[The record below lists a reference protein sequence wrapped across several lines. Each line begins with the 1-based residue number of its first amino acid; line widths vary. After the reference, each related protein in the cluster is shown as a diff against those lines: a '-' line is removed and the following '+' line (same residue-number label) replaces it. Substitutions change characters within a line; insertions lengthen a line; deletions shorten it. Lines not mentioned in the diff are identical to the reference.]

1 MNKSLRCLLWGICF
15 LLFHYQ
21 GFAQSKTITG
31 TVTSAEDN
39 FKLPGVSIAI
49 KGQNRGTVTDA
60 NGSYSISATPSDVLV
75 YTFIGMKAT
84 ERKVGD
90 ATTINVAL
98 QPDSKALSEV
108 VVTALGIKQEKRA
121 LGFAVT
127 DVKGSAVAE
136 TQRENFLNALQ
147 GRVAGVQVTSTSGLP
162 GSSSSIMIR
171 GVSSLS
177 GSNQPLFIVDGL
189 PIDNKTF
196 GTGALASDKTS
207 ATAFNN
213 RGVDFTNR
221 AADINPE
228 DIESIT
234 VLKGPEAA
242 ALYGI
247 DAASG
252 AIVITTKR
260 GKAGDGQINYSN
272 SFRVEQI
279 NKFPQI
285 QRVYD
290 RGDLG
295 AFNDRQDVL
304 RYNGPR
310 YGTNGEV
317 QFYDNIQNFFQTA
330 FTQKHN
336 LSTQGGTDKSTYRI
350 SGAYTGQ
357 EGFVP
362 GTELQ
367 KLNFN
372 SAVTSKLNR
381 YISTDVTF
389 DYTYQDNDQ
398 VFRGDGGPMI
408 GLLLWP
414 STDDASNYLTAG
426 GNRRRFSSGAAE
438 FENPFFNVNSNKMGG
453 ITNRY
458 RTNAQLTIDPTSWLK
473 FVGNGGFDFYTT
485 ELTLLRHPESNSAGS
500 VGGIIDQATDKTRN
514 VNLQYYAQLNKSFFD
529 NKFSA
534 DLKLGSAVNDFN
546 SYTLAANG
554 QGFLDP
560 SLSTVNNVDP
570 TKQRVVS
577 TVTQRRLVGVF
588 GNLVL
593 NYDDLLY
600 LTVTGRNDWTSTLP
614 IENRSFFYPS
624 AALSFN
630 FTQLDALASIK
641 DVLSYGKLRA
651 SVAQVGKD
659 AQPYSIV
666 PALLSQASTGGGF
679 GYGFT
684 APSPFL
690 RPEMKTSYEVGT
702 ELKFFN
708 NRLGFDATYYNSRA
722 VDQIVKDLRLS
733 YGTGFILQVFNGG
746 TIQNSGVELQL
757 NATPVVKS
765 DFSWDVLANF
775 TKQWSELVELPQD
788 LSEFYVSDT
797 WLYGNIRNGSRP
809 GGSLT
814 TLTGFD
820 YMRNNN
826 GDILINP
833 ATGFP
838 LRNTSQWV
846 VVADR
851 QPDFNIGLTNSFRY
865 KNLSLSFLLDIR
877 KGGDI
882 FNATEHFLTTRGLST
897 RTLDREQPIIYKGV
911 LKDGNEN
918 SDNPTK
924 NNIVID
930 PYRDLN
936 YWSTVGG
943 VTEVDF
949 IERDINWVR
958 MRDFTL
964 GYNVPSALLQRTKFA
979 RSASLFV
986 TGTDLFIL
994 TNYSGLDPVVNGN
1007 SAAVGGSGAAGIDF
1021 GNFPM
1026 PRGINF
1032 GFKVG
1037 F

>member
-1 MNKSLRCLLWGICF
+1 MKIALRLMLFAMSF
-15 LLFHYQ
+15 LIVQ
-21 GFAQSKTITG
+21 SSFAQSKTITG
-31 TVTSAEDN
+31 RVTSSDDGTA
-39 FKLPGVSIAI
+39 LPGVSVVV
-49 KGQNRGTVTDA
+49 KGTA
-60 NGSYSISATPSDVLV
+60 NGASTDGDGKYTIQAAPGSVLV
-75 YTFIGMKAT
+75 YTFIGMLSQ
-84 ERKVGD
+84 ERTVGVDNTIDVVLKSD
-90 ATTINVAL
+90 AKSI
-98 QPDSKALSEV
+98 DEV
-108 VVTALGIKQEKRA
+108 VVTALGITQEKRA
-121 LGFAVT
+121 LGYAVT
-127 DVKGSAVAE
+127 EVKGSTVAQ
-136 TQRENFLNALQ
+136 TQRENFLNGLQ
-147 GRVAGVQVTSTSGLP
+147 GRVAGVEVTSTSGLP

-196 GTGALASDKTS
+196 STSGLASDKS
-207 ATAFNN
+207 SGTAFNN

-260 GKAGDGQINYSN
+260 GKAGEGQINYSN
-272 SFRVEQI
+272 SFRVERI
-279 NKFPQI
+279 VKHPEI
-285 QRVYD
+285 QQVYN
-290 RGDLG
+290 RGDNG
-295 AFNDRQDVL
+295 IYSDAQDVL
-304 RYNGPR
+304 RYNGPM
-310 YGTNGEV
+310 YASETP
-317 QFYDNIQNFFQTA
+317 FYNNIEDFFQTA

-336 LSTQGGTDKSTYRI
+336 LTFQGGTEKSTYRI
-350 SGAYTGQ
+350 SSSYTGQ

-362 GTELQ
+362 GTQLQ
-367 KLNFN
+367 KLNLG
-372 SAVTSKLNR
+372 SAVTSKLNK
-381 YISTDVTF
+381 YISTDITF

-398 VFRGDGGPMI
+398 TYRGDGGPLI

-414 STDDASNYLTAG
+414 SNDDASNYLTTG

-438 FENPFFNVNSNKMGG
+438 FENPYFNVNKNKMGAV
-453 ITNRY
+453 TNRY
-458 RTNAQLTIDPTSWLK
+458 RTNVQLSVDPTDWFK
-473 FVGNGGFDFYTT
+473 FVGNAGFDFYTT
-485 ELTLLRHPESNSAGS
+485 EINLLRHAESNSAGS
-500 VGGIIDQATDKTRN
+500 RGGVIDQATDKTRN
-514 VNLQYYAQLNKSFFD
+514 VNLQYYAQFNRSFFGD
-529 NKFSA
+529 KLHA
-534 DLKLGSAVNDFN
+534 DLKLGSALN
-546 SYTLAANG
+546 SFDYYTLGAYG
-554 QGFLDP
+554 EGFLDP
-560 SLSTVNNVDP
+560 NLSTVNNVDP

-577 TVTQRRLVGVF
+577 TVRQRRLVGAF

-593 NYDDLLY
+593 DYDGLLY
-600 LTVTGRNDWTSTLP
+600 LTLTGRNDWTSTLP

-630 FTQLDALASIK
+630 FTELNALSGIK
-641 DVLSYGKLRA
+641 NVLSYGKLRA

-659 AQPYSIV
+659 ANPYSIV
-666 PALLSQASTGGGF
+666 PALETQVTTGGGF

-690 RPEMKTSYEVGT
+690 KPEMKTSYEVGT
-702 ELKFFN
+702 EMKFFD
-708 NRLGFDATYYNSRA
+708 NRVGFDLTYYNSKA

-746 TIQNSGVELQL
+746 TIRNSGVEFQL
-757 NATPVVKS
+757 NATPVLKN
-765 DFSWDVLANF
+765 DFTWDVLANF
-775 TKQWSELVELPQD
+775 TKQWSELVELPQN

-820 YMRNNN
+820 YLRNDK
-826 GDILINP
+826 GQILINP

-838 LRNTSQWV
+838 MRNTTNWV

-851 QPDFNIGLTNSFRY
+851 QPDFNVGLTNTFSY
-865 KNLSLSFLLDIR
+865 KGLSLSFLLDIR

-882 FNATEHFLTTRGLST
+882 FNATEHFLTQRGLSK
-897 RTLDREQPIIYKGV
+897 RTLNREQTIVYQGV
-911 LKDGNEN
+911 LKDGKEN
-918 SDNPTK
+918 TESPTV

-930 PYRDLN
+930 PYRNPDF
-936 YWSTVGG
+936 WTSTGG

-949 IERDINWVR
+949 IEKDINWVR
-958 MRDFTL
+958 LRDVTL
-964 GYNVPSALLQRTKFA
+964 NYNLPTSVLQRTKFA
-979 RSASLFV
+979 KNASVFV
-986 TGTDLFIL
+986 TGTDMFIL

-1026 PRGINF
+1026 PMGVNF
-1032 GFKVG
+1032 GVRVG